1 LTASDPA
8 PTPRSGPP
16 VIVGIDLG
24 TSHTALSWARPA
36 ADAAIEQLPLP
47 QWVAGRRWD
56 EQTLLPSVLY
66 APLEAEMPDGES
78 DWLIGEYARIRA
90 RETSGRSISSAKS
103 WLCHAGINR
112 QSAILP
118 WGESDLRTAP
128 KLSPVDA
135 SQRILEQVRRA
146 FEQRHG
152 ALADAASI
160 VLTVPASFDPTARKL
175 VVLAAERAG
184 LRVRLLEEPLAA
196 FYEYL
201 GRHAGELEALADRL
215 GRLSVLVVDVGGGT
229 TDFSLIEVELG
240 AEGLRCRRSAVGR
253 HLLLGGDNMDLA
265 VARLAEQRLGGGPLS
280 PDRWGQLLLASQ
292 RAKEVLL
299 GPGAPES
306 FPMRLLSGGARLF
319 DRVVALDLGR
329 AEVEQTLMEG
339 FFPLTPRG
347 EGPRLRRS
355 GLTTVGLPYERD
367 AAVTRHLWEFIA
379 RHAGGAIPEALLL
392 NGGVASS
399 PIVAHRLR
407 QCLTAWA
414 GRDVVQLPCADSLL
428 SVSRGAVRYGLS
440 LCGHGARVEGG
451 AAHGY
456 YIGVGGPGEAGKQAL
471 CVVPRGA
478 QEGERH
484 VAGTRRFELTL
495 GRRARFDLYASDTA
509 LHAPGALVEIDSNF
523 QALPQVALELAPIGV
538 QTSVE
543 VQIEGELSAVGTLEL
558 GCVVASDAAPR
569 AAGRDAPRFSLEF
582 ELNPGN
588 SGVPLP
594 LPRAPARVDRSRFAA
609 AEESLLRVFGKG
621 RSDVT
626 AREVKDLLRTLERQL
641 GERKDWDLEQ
651 NRQLVD
657 VLLAC
662 QKARLRSEEHERLF
676 WMLAGFGLR
685 PGFGHPG
692 DGERVAQLWSCFDAG
707 LSHRESERNWQHYW
721 IAWRRVAG
729 GLEPEMQRRLRDLID
744 PVIAPAELKLKKP
757 KAFQPLARGEL
768 LDLVSQLERVEARR
782 RAELGGWILERTWVD
797 RDPRLW
803 TYLGRIGARVPTYAP
818 PQFVVPAS
826 IVERWVQQL
835 LRERWSEVKTAAAS
849 AFRMARVTGDQSRDL
864 GESSRHQV
872 AEALARVGA
881 PEEWRRAVLD
891 FVPVTA
897 SERAFELGDDLPLG
911 LRLLE

>member
-1 LTASDPA
+1 MTASAHEPH
-8 PTPRSGPP
+8 PRSAPP

-24 TSHTALSWARPA
+24 TSHTALSWARPV
-36 ADAAIEQLPLP
+36 ADAQIEQLAIP
-47 QWVAGRRWD
+47 QWVSGRRWD

-66 APLEAEMPDGES
+66 APVEAEMPDGS
-78 DWLIGEYARIRA
+78 LDWLIGEYARIRA
-90 RETSGRSISSAKS
+90 RETSGRAISSAKS
-103 WLCHAGINR
+103 WLCHAGVNR

-135 SQRILEQVRRA
+135 SQRILEQVRGA
-146 FEQRHG
+146 FEARHG
-152 ALADAASI
+152 ALAGGASV
-160 VLTVPASFDPTARKL
+160 VLTVPASFDPTARQL

-184 LRVRLLEEPLAA
+184 LCVRLLEEPLAA
-196 FYEYL
+196 FHEYL
-201 GRHAGELEALADRL
+201 GQHMSELEALVGRL

-229 TDFSLIEVELG
+229 TDFSLIEVEPG
-240 AEGLRCRRSAVGR
+240 AAGLRCRRSAVGR

-265 VARLAEQRLGGGPLS
+265 VARVAEQRLGGAPLS
-280 PDRWGQLLLASQ
+280 ADRLGQLLLASQ

-299 GPGAPES
+299 GPRAPES
-306 FPMRLLSGGARLF
+306 FPIRVLSGGARLF
-319 DRVVALDLGR
+319 DQLVAVDLGR
-329 AEVEQTLMEG
+329 AEIEQTLIEG
-339 FFPLTPRG
+339 FFPLTARG

-379 RHAGGAIPEALLL
+379 RHAGGKLPEALLL

-399 PIVAHRLR
+399 PVVARRLR
-407 QCLTAWA
+407 DCLTSWA
-414 GRDVVQLPCADSLL
+414 GREVIQLSSADSLL
-428 SVSRGAVRYGLS
+428 SVCRGAVRYGLS
-440 LCGHGARVEGG
+440 LCGHGPRVEGG

-456 YIGVGGPGEAGKQAL
+456 YVGVDAPGEVGKRAL

-478 QEGERH
+478 KEGERH
-484 VAGTRRFELTL
+484 LAGARRFELTL

-509 LHAPGALVEIDSNF
+509 LHAPGALVDVDANF
-523 QALPQVALELAPIGV
+523 QSLPQVALELAPMGA

-543 VQIEGELSAVGTLEL
+543 VQLEGELSAVGTLEL
-558 GCVVASDAAPR
+558 ACIVAGDAGPSSVGSEAR
-569 AAGRDAPRFSLEF
+569 RFSLEF
-582 ELNPGN
+582 ELSPASSSAPG
-588 SGVPLP
+588 P
-594 LPRAPARVDRSRFAA
+594 LPRAPVDRSRFAA
-609 AEESLLRVFGKG
+609 AEETLLRVFGKG
-621 RSDVT
+621 RSDVA

-651 NRQLVD
+651 NRRLVD

-662 QKARLRSEEHERLF
+662 QKARLRSEEHERLY
-676 WMLAGFGLR
+676 WMLTGFGLR

-692 DGERVAQLWSCFDAG
+692 DAARVAQLWTSFDAG

-721 IAWRRVAG
+721 IAWRRIAG
-729 GLEPEMQRRLRDLID
+729 GLEPEMQLRLRDLID

-768 LDLVSQLERVEARR
+768 FDLVSQLERIEPRR

-803 TYLGRIGARVPTYAP
+803 TYLGRIGARVPTYANA
-818 PQFVVPAS
+818 QFVVPAPL
-826 IVERWVQQL
+826 VARWVEQL
-835 LRERWSEVKTAAAS
+835 LRERWGEVKSAAPS
-849 AFRMARVTGDQSRDL
+849 AFRMARVTGDRSRDL
-864 GESSRHQV
+864 GATTRNQV
-872 AEALARVGA
+872 AEALARAGA

-897 SERAFELGDDLPLG
+897 NERAFELGDDLPLG